1 VVRAFA
7 DGAARLLQGSAAAL
21 DRATLEEVMSCVDAV
36 TSAVDDLSETE
47 CAEAEAPAETEARKI
62 RERAD
67 KEETRVAAFARFVH
81 RRRPLPRA

>member
-7 DGAARLLQGSAAAL
+7 DGAARLLQSSAAAL
-21 DRATLEEVMSCVDAV
+21 DRATIEEVMSCVDAV

-47 CAEAEAPAETEARKI
+47 CAEAQALAETAMKM

>member
-7 DGAARLLQGSAAAL
+7 DGAARLLQSSAAAL
-21 DRATLEEVMSCVDAV
+21 DRTTIEEVMSCVDAV

-47 CAEAEAPAETEARKI
+47 CAEAEALAETARKI

>member
-1 VVRAFA
+1 MVRAFA
-7 DGAARLLQGSAAAL
+7 DGAARLFAKLRSCA
-21 DRATLEEVMSCVDAV
+21 RPATIEEVMSCVDAV

-47 CAEAEAPAETEARKI
+47 CAEAQALAETARKM

>member
-1 VVRAFA
+1 MVRAFA

-21 DRATLEEVMSCVDAV
+21 DRATIEEVMSCVDAV

-47 CAEAEAPAETEARKI
+47 CAEAQALAETAMKM